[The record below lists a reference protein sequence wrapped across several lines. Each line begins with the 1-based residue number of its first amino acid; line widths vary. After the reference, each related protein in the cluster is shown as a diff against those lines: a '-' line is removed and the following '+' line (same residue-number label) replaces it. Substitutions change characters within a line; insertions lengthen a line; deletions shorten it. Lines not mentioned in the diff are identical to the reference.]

1 MSRIAKKLALLAASM
16 TTNEEEI
23 FAPEAKSEFIPEV
36 QPEIVSPIVAAAAEI
51 VTVEHKKRGK
61 QEIFSPAVGEA
72 IRHLADAKHSF
83 ASASKWLTDN
93 GLEKA
98 TLQNVRNYA
107 KRHNI
112 EFPGVGRHKVEA
124 IAA

>member
-1 MSRIAKKLALLAASM
+1 MATKNKMILRLLALAA
-16 TTNEEEI
+16 EDAP
-23 FAPEAKSEFIPEV
+23 APEVVSVPEV
-36 QPEIVSPIVAAAAEI
+36 QPETVSPIVAAATEI

-72 IRHLADAKHSF
+72 IRHLATAKHSF
-83 ASASKWLTDN
+83 ASASKWLTEN

-107 KRHNI
+107 MRHNI
-112 EFPGVGRHKVEA
+112 EFPGVGRH

>member
-1 MSRIAKKLALLAASM
+1 MSRIAKRLALLAASM
-16 TTNEEEI
+16 EEPA
-23 FAPEAKSEFIPEV
+23 APEVITVPEV
-36 QPEIVSPIVAAAAEI
+36 VVEISPIVAAAAEI
-51 VTVEHKKRGK
+51 VTVEHKKLGK

-72 IRHLADAKHSF
+72 IRHLATAKHSF
-83 ASASKWLTDN
+83 ASASKWLTEN

-107 KRHNI
+107 MRHNI